1 MPDSLKALLVDDWEN
16 VTKNK
21 QVVPLP
27 AKYPVNTIL
36 DMYGAEERQKRH
48 DAPEIDLLDEVIAGM
63 KEYFEKSIGR
73 ILLYRFE
80 REQYHVLRKSWESGT
95 GDLANKTP
103 GDIYGAEH
111 LTRLFCELFSPHS
124 SLLLFPPLAGR
135 VLLLPTPLPHP
146 TQFTH

>member
-1 MPDSLKALLVDDWEN
+1 MPDTIKALLVDDWEN

-36 DMYGAEERQKRH
+36 DMYNAEEKQKRQ
-48 DAPEIDLLDEVIAGM
+48 DTADVDVLDEVIAGI

-80 REQYHVLRKSWESGT
+80 REQYQVLRKSWESGT
-95 GDLANKTP
+95 GDLANKDP
-103 GDIYGAEH
+103 GEIYGAEH
-111 LTRLFCELFSPHS
+111 LARLFCEFSS
-124 SLLLFPPLAGR
+124 R
-135 VLLLPTPLPHP
+135 
-146 TQFTH
+146 